1 MSNTKKPWRSKS
13 KDEKKK
19 ELGIPEKNEP
29 ITSVKPDA
37 GQKSESDSKL
47 RTEQGNRNNFKGKNF
62 KSDFDGRKSNYDG
75 RKSNNDGR
83 KSIPDSRIQNRSYR
97 PDRKKHVIQISNLP
111 KDIQVKELVDL
122 VSEWGEIGNVNIKQY
137 SEIVCSYIDF
147 YNKEEADYFVEAL
160 HSTPFD
166 NLIIGVKLMN
176 FG

>member
-1 MSNTKKPWRSKS
+1 MSKEKKPWRSKS
-13 KDEKKK
+13 KDEKRK
-19 ELGIPEKNEP
+19 ELGLPEKNEP
-29 ITSVKPDA
+29 IASIKPDVTE
-37 GQKSESDSKL
+37 KSESDSKF
-47 RTEQGNRNNFKGKNF
+47 RTEQGNRNNFRGKNF
-62 KSDFDGRKSNYDG
+62 KSDYDGKKSNYDG
-75 RKSNNDGR
+75 RKSDFDGR
-83 KSIPDSRIQNRSYR
+83 RSNSDNRIQNRSYR
-97 PDRKKHVIQISNLP
+97 NDRKKHVIQISNLP

-176 FG
+176 FS